1 MQFKALS
8 EQLGDSGDKIQ
19 EYLKSTAEYYKLRLF
34 KNAMKFA
41 TSLINML
48 ILGGI
53 FMMFLIFISF
63 GVAMW
68 LGKIFDSML
77 TGFFIVGVFY
87 LVIFLLILFFGK
99 NHIDKSILSKF
110 SELVVEDEEEKASE
124 AETEFLYNDENVSP
138 EDISLNKVANHE

>member
-1 MQFKALS
+1 MPLS
-8 EQLGDSGDKIQ
+8 NLTDHLGETGNKIQ
-19 EYLKSTAEYYKLRLF
+19 EYIKSTAEYYKLRLF

-68 LGKIFDSML
+68 LGKIFESML

-99 NHIDKSILSKF
+99 SHIDKSILSKF

-138 EDISLNKVANHE
+138 QDISLNKAANHE